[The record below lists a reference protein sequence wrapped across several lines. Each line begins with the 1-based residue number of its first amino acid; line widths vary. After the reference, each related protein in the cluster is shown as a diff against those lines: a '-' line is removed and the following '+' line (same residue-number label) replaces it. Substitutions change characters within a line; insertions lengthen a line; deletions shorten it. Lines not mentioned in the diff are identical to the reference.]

1 MERKPARLHG
11 PWLFVCNCALPAH
24 GSSASRAGRVSSS
37 DRIPDHEAWPWS
49 CLASMSDISRPGDPP
64 PLIGRWPVS
73 PGRTA
78 QERVARTWRVIPCPL
93 ACVAVTGPER
103 HCRTHRGG
111 CSRKQGR
118 RLPQVVREARPL
130 GRLVE
135 PRLSIPTL
143 PGGDALQRR
152 LLACLRAGSS
162 QADSRLRRG
171 VTRDNGE

>member
-1 MERKPARLHG
+1 MESP
-11 PWLFVCNCALPAH
+11 
-24 GSSASRAGRVSSS
+24 S
-37 DRIPDHEAWPWS
+37 
-49 CLASMSDISRPGDPP
+49 
-64 PLIGRWPVS
+64 PV
-73 PGRTA
+73 
-78 QERVARTWRVIPCPL
+78 PCPL